1 MRRLNERNKSYVYFM
16 TYKGTSPIINSDGLR
31 TGETLPTYNPVQEA
45 RMVVGVVT
53 GTAALEEFGISEG
66 YAVKMVTD
74 DVNCPLSVNDIVW
87 LAMGKLY
94 EYDEDTYVAGTPC
107 IYDGGEIVKQDIS
120 TGDWQIVNYTH
131 IVTRV
136 AKSFGY
142 ITYLLKEVAFDFSPQ
157 PPEPTPSA

>member
-16 TYKGTSPIINSDGLR
+16 TYKGTEPIYNSDGLR

-107 IYDGGEIVKQDIS
+107 IHDSAIDKLEIGSDEWRV
-120 TGDWQIVNYTH
+120 VNYTH

-142 ITYLLKEVAFDFSPQ
+142 ITYLLKEVNFDFYPQ